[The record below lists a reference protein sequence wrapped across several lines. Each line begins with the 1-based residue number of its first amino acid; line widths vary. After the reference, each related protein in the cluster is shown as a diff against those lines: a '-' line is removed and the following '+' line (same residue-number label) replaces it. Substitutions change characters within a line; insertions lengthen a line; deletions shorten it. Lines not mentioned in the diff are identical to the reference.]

1 MNKIKV
7 LVADD
12 QSILAEGLCTLLN
25 MEEDIQVE
33 GIAQNGIEVLKFLED
48 GHDVDIILM
57 DIRMPLMNGVDCT
70 RKVTKTYPK
79 VKVLILTTF
88 DDDDYII
95 DALNNGAVGYMLKD
109 LTAEKLSSAIRNVY
123 QGNTVMHQK
132 ITQKIIQGM
141 GNGREGKTVK
151 TITDSGGNV
160 LLEREV
166 DVLRLLAKGYRN
178 KEIADTLYLTEG
190 TVKNY
195 ISLLYDKFNI
205 KGRTKLMTYAIK
217 HGILEN
223 EDQD

>member
-1 MNKIKV
+1 MKKIKV

-33 GIAQNGIEVLKFLED
+33 GVAQNGIEVLNFLEN

-88 DDDDYII
+88 DDDDYIL

-132 ITQKIIQGM
+132 ITQKIIQAWAVV
-141 GNGREGKTVK
+141 E
-151 TITDSGGNV
+151 
-160 LLEREV
+160 
-166 DVLRLLAKGYRN
+166 
-178 KEIADTLYLTEG
+178 KEDL
-190 TVKNY
+190 
-195 ISLLYDKFNI
+195 
-205 KGRTKLMTYAIK
+205 
-217 HGILEN
+217 
-223 EDQD
+223 